1 MLVALHIPSPSQHY
15 HSTQNRENDMT
26 AMTADG
32 VLVMGLVLGLLVG
45 LSVGI
50 VLQLTRKGDK
60 T

>member
-1 MLVALHIPSPSQHY
+1 MVAMS
-15 HSTQNRENDMT
+15 
-26 AMTADG
+26 ADG